1 MKYKMQVHSHVHNF
15 ETSSVLILIVLLGK
29 YIESYS
35 KMKTVDKLSDLA
47 SLKVT
52 KANLITNPKDLNLNS
67 KFKEVAVELLQKK
80 DFVMV

>member
-1 MKYKMQVHSHVHNF
+1 MHNF
-15 ETSSVLILIVLLGK
+15 ETNSVLILIVLLGK

-52 KANLITNPKDLNLNS
+52 KANLITNTKELNLSS
-67 KFKEVAVELLQKK
+67 KFKEVAVELL
-80 DFVMV
+80 

>member
-1 MKYKMQVHSHVHNF
+1 MQVHSHVHNF

-52 KANLITNPKDLNLNS
+52 KANLITNTKELNLNS
-67 KFKEVAVELLQKK
+67 KFKEVAVELL
-80 DFVMV
+80 

>member
-1 MKYKMQVHSHVHNF
+1 MQVHSHVHNF
-15 ETSSVLILIVLLGK
+15 ETNSVLILIVLLGK

-52 KANLITNPKDLNLNS
+52 KANLITNTKDLNLSS
-67 KFKEVAVELLQKK
+67 KFKEVAVELL
-80 DFVMV
+80 